1 MLPGQQAPEMQ
12 EENKQKSIFD
22 GLAEQVIDV
31 NNGNEVEESKG
42 NPKNTNMNVVNESM
56 TSEDTE

>member
-1 MLPGQQAPEMQ
+1 MQ